1 MEMIM
6 DTKQEK
12 KQKRKF
18 VIRWVPVL
26 FLTPS
31 IICYLLFKYY
41 PTIRMIYIS
50 FFDYNIG
57 NPPGNFV
64 GLDNFIQTLTAAT
77 FWHAFGV
84 TLVFALLYLVLTF
97 WIPIVQ
103 ALFLNEI
110 HRGNVLFRFIYQIPA
125 IAPGVVTVLIWKF
138 MYNPDYGVLNY
149 YLGKLG
155 LGPYLWLND
164 LNVVKYAIVL
174 PSVFASSGIAILLYF
189 SAIRAVSTE
198 ILEAAKMDGSGP
210 WRRMTAIILPN
221 IRFIILIQF
230 IAYLTGALYT
240 FDNIYVFTQG
250 GPANETMVASI
261 LVYNAAFNELRFGT
275 ASAISF
281 LLFILTALITFI
293 QLRLSRESD

>member
-1 MEMIM
+1 ME
-6 DTKQEK
+6 TKQ
-12 KQKRKF
+12 KQQVIKTKRKI
-18 VIRWVPVL
+18 VIRWVPIL

-41 PTIRMIYIS
+41 PTFRMIYIS

-57 NPPGNFV
+57 NPPGKFV
-64 GLDNFIQTLTAAT
+64 GLDNFIQSLTAAT
-77 FWHAFGV
+77 FWHAFGI
-84 TLVFALLYLVLTF
+84 TLIFALLYLLLTF

-103 ALFLNEI
+103 ALLLNEI

-138 MYNPDYGVLNY
+138 MYNPDFGVLNF
-149 YLGKLG
+149 YLGKIG

-164 LNVVKYAIVL
+164 LHMVKFSIVM
-174 PSVFASSGIAILLYF
+174 PSIFASSGISILLYF
-189 SAIRAVSTE
+189 SAIRAVSQE
-198 ILEAAKMDGSGP
+198 ILEAAKMDGAGP
-210 WRRMTAIILPN
+210 WRRITAIILPN

-230 IAYLTGALYT
+230 IAFLTGALYT

-250 GPANETMVASI
+250 GPSNSTMVASI
-261 LVYNAAFNELRFGT
+261 LVFNSAFNELRFGT

-281 LLFILTALITFI
+281 FLFIITAIITFI